1 LHLFAGISVFPAGTP
16 VKAMKPLPGRR
27 EFMLIQSMPN
37 MRKFAT
43 FGVFAVAAAGWS
55 SAQEIPAP
63 RSSTTPQIQLD
74 VVVTPKS
81 GSPAVANLEQADFT
95 VVDNKVAQPIKAFKA
110 ISAKQEPVEVILVV
124 DAVNT
129 SITNIGYERG
139 QISNFLKANGGHL
152 AYPTKLAIVTDTGT
166 KMQNDFATDG
176 NAIDDTFENF
186 VIGLRDIRRSTGIY
200 GADERFQISLKS
212 LATIAASDPS
222 RPGRKIIL
230 WISPGWPL
238 LSGPHI
244 ELSSEQQS
252 RLFATIVGLSDQL
265 RKERVTLYSIDSL
278 GVSEGLGR
286 VFLYQEY
293 VKGVS
298 KPSQVAIGD
307 LSLQALAEQTGGIA
321 LNSSDVAG
329 LLHQCLADLD
339 AYYELTVDAL
349 PAEEPNEYHHLEV
362 KVDKPGL
369 VARTR
374 QGYYAQ
380 P

>member
-1 LHLFAGISVFPAGTP
+1 
-16 VKAMKPLPGRR
+16 
-27 EFMLIQSMPN
+27 MPN
-37 MRKFAT
+37 MRKFAA
-43 FGVFAVAAAGWS
+43 FGVFAVAAVGWS
-55 SAQEIPAP
+55 SAQTIPAP

-81 GSPAVANLEQADFT
+81 GSPAVANLEQQDFT

-110 ISAKQEPVEVILVV
+110 ISARQEPVDVILVV

-129 SITNIGYERG
+129 SFTNIGYERG

-166 KMQNDFATDG
+166 KMQHDFGTDG
-176 NAIDDTFENF
+176 NAIDDTLENF
-186 VIGLRDIRRSTGIY
+186 AVGLRNITRSSGVY
-200 GADERFQISLKS
+200 GADERFQLSIKA
-212 LATIAASDPS
+212 LATIAANDTS

-238 LSGPHI
+238 LTGPNI
-244 ELSSEQQS
+244 QLTSEQRG
-252 RLFATIVGLSDQL
+252 RLFGTIVGLSNEL
-265 RKERVTLYSIDSL
+265 RNERVTLYSIDSL
-278 GVSEGLGR
+278 GTNEGVGR
-286 VFLYQEY
+286 VFLYQDY

-298 KPSQVAIGD
+298 KPSQVEIGD
-307 LSLQALAEQTGGIA
+307 LSLQALAEQTGGMA
-321 LNSSDVAG
+321 LNSSGVTG

-339 AYYELTVDAL
+339 SYYELTVDAL
-349 PAEEPNEYHHLEV
+349 PAEQPNEYHHLEV

-374 QGYYAQ
+374 EGYYAQ

>member
-1 LHLFAGISVFPAGTP
+1 
-16 VKAMKPLPGRR
+16 MRR
-27 EFMLIQSMPN
+27 V
-37 MRKFAT
+37 AA
-43 FGVFAVAAAGWS
+43 FGVFAAAVAAWS
-55 SAQEIPAP
+55 SAQQIPTP

-81 GSPAVANLEQADFT
+81 GSPAVANLEQQDFT
-95 VVDNKVAQPIKAFKA
+95 VVDNKVAQPITAFKA
-110 ISAKQEPVEVILVV
+110 IVAKQEPVDVIVVV

-129 SITNIGYERG
+129 SYTNIGYERG
-139 QISNFLKANGGHL
+139 QIANFLKANGGHL

-166 KMQNDFATDG
+166 KMSQGFSTDG
-176 NAIDDTFENF
+176 NGINDVFENS
-186 VIGLRDIRRSTGIY
+186 VVGLRNINRSAGIY
-200 GADERFQISLKS
+200 GADEQFQISLKS

-230 WISPGWPL
+230 WMSPGWPL
-238 LSGPHI
+238 LSGPNI
-244 ELSSEQQS
+244 QLTAEQQE
-252 RLFATIVGLSDQL
+252 RLFGTIVGLSDQL

-278 GVSEGLGR
+278 GTSEGVGR
-286 VFLYQEY
+286 VFLYQDY
-293 VKGVS
+293 VKGVR
-298 KPSQVAIGD
+298 KASQVEIGD
-307 LSLQALAEQTGGIA
+307 LSLQALAEQTGGMA
-321 LNSSDVAG
+321 LNSSDVTG

-349 PAEEPNEYHHLEV
+349 PAEQPNEYHHLEV